1 MSTVNQVLTAGVAND
16 TFVFNANFGQDVVTD
31 FDLNHDVLALSHTL
45 FTHDTA
51 AGAVIT
57 VDAHD
62 TLTLLGVT
70 TAQLASHPS
79 DFHFF

>member
-1 MSTVNQVLTAGVAND
+1 
-16 TFVFNANFGQDVVTD
+16 VFNANFGQDVVTD

-45 FTHDTA
+45 FTHDTVAQVLSQTHDTA